1 MSRRFHV
8 LHVEDDD
15 LDALNVQRLMRQN
28 DAVSDVAVAHDGIE
42 ALEMLR
48 SDSSDLH
55 DLVILL
61 DISMP
66 RMNGLE
72 FLRELRAD
80 PELCHLPVVVLSTSD
95 HDEDKTSAYRLNVA
109 GYMVKPPSPERFR
122 RSLDAFASY
131 WSASEL
137 L

>member
-95 HDEDKTSAYRLNVA
+95 HEEDKTSAYRLNVA

>member
-1 MSRRFHV
+1 MTHRFHV

-28 DAVSDVAVAHDGIE
+28 DAVKDVTVARDGVE
-42 ALEMLR
+42 ALQVLR
-48 SDSSDLH
+48 SDMSDLH

-95 HDEDKTSAYRLNVA
+95 HEDDKATAYQFNVA
-109 GYMVKPPSPERFR
+109 GYMVKPASPERFR
-122 RSLDAFASY
+122 RSLNAFASY
-131 WSASEL
+131 WSSSEL

>member
-1 MSRRFHV
+1 MTRRFHV

-28 DAVSDVAVAHDGIE
+28 DAVTDVTVARDGIE
-42 ALEMLR
+42 ALELLR
-48 SDSSDLH
+48 SEMSDLH

-80 PELCHLPVVVLSTSD
+80 PDLRHLPVVVLSTSD
-95 HDEDKTSAYRLNVA
+95 HEDDKATAYRLNVA
-109 GYMVKPPSPERFR
+109 GYLVKPPSTERFR
-122 RSLDAFASY
+122 LSLNAFACY
-131 WSASEL
+131 WSTSEL

>member
-80 PELCHLPVVVLSTSD
+80 PDLCHLPVVVLSTSD
-95 HDEDKTSAYRLNVA
+95 HQDDKTSAYRLNVA

>member
-28 DAVSDVAVAHDGIE
+28 DAVTDVVVAHDGLE

-95 HDEDKTSAYRLNVA
+95 HEDDKASAYRLNVA

>member
-15 LDALNVQRLMRQN
+15 LDALNVQRLMREN
-28 DAVSDVAVAHDGIE
+28 DAVSDVTVAHDGIE

-48 SDSSDLH
+48 SESSDLH

-61 DISMP
+61 DICMP

-80 PELCHLPVVVLSTSD
+80 PDLCHLPVVVLSTSD
-95 HDEDKTSAYRLNVA
+95 HEDDKTTAYRFNVA

>member
-15 LDALNVQRLMRQN
+15 LDALNVQRLMGVN
-28 DAVSDVAVAHDGIE
+28 DAVSDVTVAHDGIE
-42 ALEMLR
+42 ALELLR
-48 SDSSDLH
+48 SDLCGVH

-80 PELCHLPVVVLSTSD
+80 PALCHLPVVVLSTSD
-95 HDEDKTSAYRLNVA
+95 HEDDKATAYRLNVA
-109 GYMVKPPSPERFR
+109 GYLVKPPSTERFR

-131 WSASEL
+131 WSSSEL
-137 L
+137 V

>member
-1 MSRRFHV
+1 MTRRFHV

-15 LDALNVQRLMRQN
+15 LDALNVQRVMRQN
-28 DAVSDVAVAHDGIE
+28 GAVSGIIVARDGIE
-42 ALEMLR
+42 ALEVLR
-48 SDSSDLH
+48 SDRSDLH
-55 DLVILL
+55 ELVILL
-61 DISMP
+61 DICMP

-80 PELCHLPVVVLSTSD
+80 PDLCHLPVVVLSTSD
-95 HDEDKTSAYRLNVA
+95 HEDDKTTAYRLNVA

-122 RSLDAFASY
+122 RSLDAFANY
-131 WSASEL
+131 WASSEL